1 MKKKICMLLAAL
13 SLTLSLLFSMNVQAS
28 DTVEDD
34 ISATSSEISPR
45 AYGYA
50 WKYKIVDGVLYKRLY
65 NYTFGVWI
73 GDWIKA

>member
-1 MKKKICMLLAAL
+1 MKKQLCILFVAL
-13 SLTLSLLFSMNVQAS
+13 SFTLSLPFGTDVYAS
-28 DTVEDD
+28 DNPAD
-34 ISATSSEISPR
+34 ITTSSSPEITPR
-45 AYGYA
+45 KVGYA